1 MKKAPFLF
9 ILFVLAF
16 FTGCK
21 EVPLYFR
28 SVQPRGGTQFNGDL
42 SQYLISNYP
51 KTLSSY
57 DNHSL
62 LLDVLNDT
70 LTGIEINRHQNT
82 AEMKLG
88 FFNGLTWSEEFNLSD
103 SSFMKLW
110 FDKELD
116 NYVILEKENI
126 ACFNYENDKGYF
138 EIDMI
143 LERNRIDGNLI
154 VHDRPFSVEKENPL
168 KDFDELISYKRNM
181 FDLAV
186 VDINDTLETYSTD
199 PSYMGF
205 RWLLNQVSDDEDFP
219 FKYLYAV
226 RLLNAFENRIKADST
241 KYMDI
246 KEFLDF

>member
-1 MKKAPFLF
+1 
-9 ILFVLAF
+9 
-16 FTGCK
+16 
-21 EVPLYFR
+21 
-28 SVQPRGGTQFNGDL
+28 
-42 SQYLISNYP
+42 
-51 KTLSSY
+51 
-57 DNHSL
+57 
-62 LLDVLNDT
+62 
-70 LTGIEINRHQNT
+70 
-82 AEMKLG
+82 MKLG

-154 VHDRPFSVEKENPL
+154 VHDRPFSVGKENPL

-186 VDINDTLETYSTD
+186 VDINDTLKTYSTD

-226 RLLNAFENRIKADST
+226 RLLNAFENRIKSDST